1 MKIKHLKIKYLKDA
15 PLGKTG
21 DVAEVPNMD
30 AIVLIRL
37 GIAEK
42 YTPPKQRKKKTDD
55 DSEK

>member
-1 MKIKHLKIKYLKDA
+1 MKIKYLKDA

-30 AIVLIRL
+30 ANVLIRL

-42 YTPPKQRKKKTDD
+42 YTPPKQRKKKQTTIARN
-55 DSEK
+55 K